1 MIHYTIN
8 HFVTTDE
15 TTATEGA
22 TMDTSTVH
30 GDDAVAVWL
39 VSDYATDAPD
49 LTIEQP
55 PEGFTWTVGMEG
67 YIVSPWSQQAIE

>member
-1 MIHYTIN
+1 MITWTIHHY
-8 HFVTTDE
+8 VTGEGDS
-15 TTATEGA
+15 TT
-22 TMDTSTVH
+22 VN